1 MLADLTWTEVQELLP
16 GIDMV
21 LIPTGST
28 EQHGPGMALK
38 TDIAIST
45 ELSRL
50 VSRKLY
56 PRVLVAPPVPWGISI
71 HHLNFPGTITLSPEL
86 FVALLKEIVTSL
98 MHHGFTRFMFV
109 NGHGG
114 NLASLEIACTAI
126 QEELKPT
133 YIGFCF
139 NWNLHKD
146 LVTEAPM
153 DIGHGCQIEASYGL
167 YLAPEI
173 VKRERIVPPQYK
185 HPPEKLLQMMGAW
198 SMWSPGHVE
207 DYWLLGFQGEPDKGT
222 YEQGKE
228 LSETVSDRIARYIEA
243 LIECGYT
250 SS

>member
-1 MLADLTWTEVQELLP
+1 MLADLTWTEVKELLP

-45 ELSRL
+45 GLCRL

-56 PRVLVAPPVPWGISI
+56 PHVLVAPPVPWGLSM
-71 HHLNFPGTITLSPEL
+71 HHLSFPGTITLRTEV
-86 FVALLKEIVTSL
+86 FVALLKDVVSSL

-114 NLASLEIACTAI
+114 NTSGLQIACSKI
-126 QEELKPT
+126 KDELKPT

-146 LVTEAPM
+146 LVPEDPM
-153 DIGHGCQIEASYGL
+153 DVGHGCQIEASYGL

-173 VKRERIVPPQYK
+173 VKPERIVPAQYTL
-185 HPPEKLLQMMGAW
+185 PPEELLRMQGAW
-198 SMWSPGHVE
+198 GMWEPNAVDE
-207 DYWLLGFQGEPDKGT
+207 YLPLGFKGKPET
-222 YEQGKE
+222 ASYERGRE
-228 LSETVSDRIARYIEA
+228 LSETVSDRIAQYIKT
-243 LIECGYT
+243 LIKYERIE
-250 SS
+250 